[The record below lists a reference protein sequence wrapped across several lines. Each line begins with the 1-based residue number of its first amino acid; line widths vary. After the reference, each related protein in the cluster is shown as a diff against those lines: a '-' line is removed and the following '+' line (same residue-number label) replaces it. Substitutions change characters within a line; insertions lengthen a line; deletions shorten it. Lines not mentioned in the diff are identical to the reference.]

1 MTKFTEFFGDD
12 AGAVTIDW
20 ITLTAGILLLGII
33 VVYAI
38 FNIGVSPMVTTINPA
53 LAGTSTNVVLGTI
66 DLSGGDGGGGGGN
79 GNGGGN

>member
-20 ITLTAGILLLGII
+20 ITLTAGILLLGIM

-38 FNIGVSPMVTTINPA
+38 FNGGLSNLTPNVNST
-53 LAGTSTNVVLGTI
+53 LAGAPANVLLGEI
-66 DLSGGDGGGGGGN
+66 NLE
-79 GNGGGN
+79 